1 MWILGIIAAS
11 LATTLL
17 ALLIKGG
24 IRLVGAVLTTITSA
38 IIDAVFLV
46 LQGAIWA
53 VAWTAVQIILFT
65 KFIYRK
71 ITTKKTNVSD
81 DANFDWMRAAQ
92 RRDDSTTLRR
102 PSTDDGGGPS
112 SCLDQYAAGC
122 PAVGGST
129 GAGSSVFTAG
139 FLAGMSTRRSCEVS
153 SKVFATSARV
163 RPS

>member
-81 DANFDWMRAAQ
+81 DANFDWMRDAKL
-92 RRDDSTTLRR
+92 RDD
-102 PSTDDGGGPS
+102 
-112 SCLDQYAAGC
+112 
-122 PAVGGST
+122 
-129 GAGSSVFTAG
+129 
-139 FLAGMSTRRSCEVS
+139 
-153 SKVFATSARV
+153 
-163 RPS
+163 

>member
-24 IRLVGAVLTTITSA
+24 IRLVGAVLTITSA

-81 DANFDWMRAAQ
+81 DANFDWMRDAKL
-92 RRDDSTTLRR
+92 RDD
-102 PSTDDGGGPS
+102 
-112 SCLDQYAAGC
+112 
-122 PAVGGST
+122 
-129 GAGSSVFTAG
+129 
-139 FLAGMSTRRSCEVS
+139 
-153 SKVFATSARV
+153 
-163 RPS
+163 

>member
-24 IRLVGAVLTTITSA
+24 IRLVGAVFTTITSA

-53 VAWTAVQIILFT
+53 VAWTVVQIVLFA

-71 ITTKKTNVSD
+71 ITTKKTDVSD
-81 DANFDWMRAAQ
+81 DANFDWMRDAKL
-92 RRDDSTTLRR
+92 RDD
-102 PSTDDGGGPS
+102 
-112 SCLDQYAAGC
+112 
-122 PAVGGST
+122 
-129 GAGSSVFTAG
+129 
-139 FLAGMSTRRSCEVS
+139 
-153 SKVFATSARV
+153 
-163 RPS
+163 